1 MAEQLITSTK
11 AIKERLPISD
21 NVSDKYTSFAIY
33 EAQEFDLKGILGETL
48 LEKIKAD
55 IVANNLTGIYAT
67 IRERSQFYLAL
78 RTAVHLTE
86 STAFKIANAGVIQS
100 NDEHSTN
107 ASKNDFQA
115 VRKMYID
122 KSDVAKLDLQNFLNA
137 NNEQIPELHVHDC
150 DKVNAETRSAA
161 TCGIFLGGVRGK
173 VL

>member
-1 MAEQLITSTK
+1 MAEQLITSIK
-11 AIKERLPISD
+11 AVKERLPISD

-55 IVANNLTGIYAT
+55 IVANTLTGIYAT

-86 STAFKIANAGVIQS
+86 STAFKIA
-100 NDEHSTN
+100 N

-150 DKVNAETRSAA
+150 DKVNAETHSAV

-173 VL
+173 RL